1 MQRIIFI
8 ALYAVL
14 GLTVNSHGQSTTIR
28 VLFLGNSYTEVNN
41 LPQTLANMAN
51 STGDTLIFDSN
62 TPGGQTL
69 SGHSNDATSLSK
81 IASGNWDFVVLQEQS
96 QYPSFPISQVENS
109 VFPYALILD
118 SIINVYNPCAE
129 TVFYITWGRKNGDA
143 QNCPYWPPI
152 CTYNGMDS
160 LLTLRYSMM
169 AEDNNAIL
177 SPVGP
182 VWKYIRTNFP
192 SIELYQ
198 TDESHPSLAGT
209 YAAACC
215 FYTTLFRKDPS
226 LITYNAN
233 LLPEYAANIRAA
245 VKTVVYDSLKKWK
258 IGEFE
263 PQSDFT
269 YTDLGSNNI
278 AFTNESLNAT
288 SYLWLFGDGDTSTL
302 QNPTHNYSTEGV
314 YGVKLFAYKCELLD
328 STEQTITIKASGIKE
343 QNSHAFNI
351 YPNPTATTFTLTA
364 DSRFYGIDYKIYNVE
379 GKNILSGKIK
389 SEQTI
394 IDLTDFSRGLYIIK
408 INDDLRHKLKVVK
421 E

>member
-1 MQRIIFI
+1 MCKNGFI
-8 ALYAVL
+8 
-14 GLTVNSHGQSTTIR
+14 
-28 VLFLGNSYTEVNN
+28 
-41 LPQTLANMAN
+41 LP
-51 STGDTLIFDSN
+51 GVKKRD
-62 TPGGQTL
+62 
-69 SGHSNDATSLSK
+69 K
-81 IASGNWDFVVLQEQS
+81 IVLQ
-96 QYPSFPISQVENS
+96 
-109 VFPYALILD
+109 
-118 SIINVYNPCAE
+118 
-129 TVFYITWGRKNGDA
+129 
-143 QNCPYWPPI
+143 PPI
-152 CTYNGMDS
+152 CTYSRMDS

-169 AEDNNAIL
+169 AETIMP
-177 SPVGP
+177 SYPVSP
-182 VWKYIRTNFP
+182 VWKYETNFP

-198 TDESHPSLAGT
+198 TDKIPALRVH
-209 YAAACC
+209 AAACC

-233 LLPEYAANIRAA
+233 LLPEDAANIRAA

-269 YTDLGSNNI
+269 YADLGSNNI

-314 YGVKLFAYKCELLD
+314 YVVKLFAYKCELLD

-394 IDLTDFSRGLYIIK
+394 IDLKDFSRGLYIIK